1 MFSDF
6 FNGENFLG
14 RIQSKSLKQKDIK
27 VKVYRI
33 ISKHGITA
41 KTKSFLSMNSDLGP
55 SDEITQEKI
64 LFEINFQNMKML
76 YEPYKDLFASGKYY
90 IKLITISSV
99 KNTEYEK

>member
-55 SDEITQEKI
+55 PDEITQEKI
-64 LFEINFQNMKML
+64 LFEINLQNTKML

-90 IKLITISSV
+90 IKLITISFV
-99 KNTEYEK
+99 KNIKII

>member
-1 MFSDF
+1 
-6 FNGENFLG
+6 
-14 RIQSKSLKQKDIK
+14 
-27 VKVYRI
+27 
-33 ISKHGITA
+33 
-41 KTKSFLSMNSDLGP
+41 MNSDLGP
-55 SDEITQEKI
+55 PDEITQEKI